1 MLRLRRLWLR
11 AFRNY
16 DRAELLLGGGTTAF
30 IGPNAAGKSNLLEA
44 IYLVATGRSHRTVHE
59 AEAIRFGET
68 SARVRA
74 LVTRRGRDEELE
86 ITLAADQGK
95 QTSQMRV
102 NGAVTPRGSVLGRL
116 PVVLAAPWDLDVVRG
131 PAAGRRR
138 LLNGALAQLSPS
150 YHFALH
156 RYHRVV
162 AQRNAG
168 LRRRSPG
175 GLEPW
180 DAQMVDLGVRLTAHR
195 REYVWRLAPQASA
208 WFGQL
213 GGLGALGAAYRAAW
227 EGPGD
232 EEVADVARA
241 QMARCRADEFRR
253 GVTLTGPH
261 RDDVELTL
269 DGVPLRACGSLGQW
283 RTAMLALRLAE
294 RAVMGDDL
302 GASPLLL
309 LDDVLAELDHERQ
322 GRLLDLDDEAQVLLS
337 ATTLPGGGSPGR
349 PRCVFSVA
357 GGTIRED
364 EWSPRSESERS

>member
-16 DRAELLLGGGTTAF
+16 DRAELLLGGGITAF

-95 QTSQMRV
+95 PTSQMRV

-138 LLNGALAQLSPS
+138 MLNGALAQLSPS

-162 AQRNAG
+162 AQRNAE

-180 DAQMVDLGVRLTAHR
+180 DAQMVELGVRLTAHR
-195 REYVWRLAPQASA
+195 REYVRRLAPQASA
-208 WFGQL
+208 WFGHL
-213 GGLGALGAAYRAAW
+213 GGLGALGAAYRAVW

-232 EEVADVARA
+232 EELADVARA
-241 QMARCRADEFRR
+241 QMAGCRADEFRR

-261 RDDVELTL
+261 RDDVDLTL

-302 GASPLLL
+302 GASPVLL
-309 LDDVLAELDHERQ
+309 LDDALTELDHERQ

-357 GGTIRED
+357 GGTIREA
-364 EWSPRSESERS
+364 EWSPRSERS